1 MQAAAATIHRR
12 MSTQALRERMP
23 RRGAM
28 TLVELLLVLVLLVI
42 VGSLAAPLFEGSFSS
57 IRLRRGTDQ
66 VLAAWSDARTHA
78 IEAGRVYQFR
88 FKPEGNSYRVDPWTG
103 GLETDPALQAQTT
116 LGSNLSESESI
127 TTTGSGASDE
137 EQELLD
143 WKLEE
148 TLPEQIT
155 FNSAERLT
163 EDEAGQR
170 QVMQLNQGVASEWS
184 APILFFPDGRTSSAS
199 LLLKNNNDVY
209 CRATLR
215 SLTGVGRASEILA
228 RDQINQNSAR

>member
-1 MQAAAATIHRR
+1 

-155 FNSAERLT
+155 FSSAERLT